1 MLASRG
7 LHDLRNARLVP
18 GAILLLVEGLAVEGA
33 RGGGYA
39 GQDGEGE
46 KRGQEG
52 LHDHSLYFVV
62 RPVASRCSRICNM
75 VLFAVAK
82 RCHHSSVMNGDQGA
96 SRALAQ

>member
-62 RPVASRCSRICNM
+62 RSVASRCSRICNM